1 MFLIPIFNFSLATA
15 MLLYCLHVYT
25 YSWSVFNITL
35 VNSRNVSGKISLLKI
50 YVVLYLDYMTVLFN
64 MKITSVCCHLSIV
77 LRFEMR
83 ILLSFMFV
91 LFYSLFFLCQ

>member
-1 MFLIPIFNFSLATA
+1 
-15 MLLYCLHVYT
+15 
-25 YSWSVFNITL
+25 
-35 VNSRNVSGKISLLKI
+35 
-50 YVVLYLDYMTVLFN
+50 

-91 LFYSLFFLCQ
+91 LFYGLLFNNLSANEVCIMMMSPASMMAVTMMV